1 MCCSFK
7 IIVKIYINAVLLMI
21 GTFLKYSENFLQ
33 KTNLFIFDVII
44 DQKGK
49 CYLAVRNIPV
59 W

>member
-1 MCCSFK
+1 
-7 IIVKIYINAVLLMI
+7 MI

-33 KTNLFIFDVII
+33 KTNLFIFDVMI